1 MDNSQPRRVSRT
13 TKPVETVKEE
23 PQKTVEKKSESVD
36 ALFDDDVEEVKIREP
51 RKSRRRIRVY
61 L

>member
-36 ALFDDDVEEVKIREP
+36 ALFDDEEEVKIREP